1 MNDALKEQISAFVDG
16 ELSEHE
22 TELLLRRLAQD
33 SDLRDAVSRYMEIGR
48 QLRREPEVPGMA
60 NLRGRIAQ
68 ALDGQE
74 ASEVSPGR
82 PAMVRHVRPVAGV
95 AVAASVAIV
104 ALIGLQRGGEVP
116 TTPVDTIQ
124 AVADANDIAY
134 TVPSAM
140 TRFYLKHGA
149 TTSAMGS
156 NDVSSRLVSFE
167 ILESGIEQP
176 APEAEPE
183 DADDSQVTPEE

>member
-33 SDLRDAVSRYMEIGR
+33 SDLRDAVGRYLEIGR

-60 NLRGRIAQ
+60 RLRDRIAQ
-68 ALDGQE
+68 ALDGQDTGQV
-74 ASEVSPGR
+74 SEER
-82 PAMVRHVRPVAGV
+82 PTMARHFKPVAGF
-95 AVAASVAIV
+95 AVAASVAVV
-104 ALIGLQRGGEVP
+104 ALIGLRQGGELP
-116 TTPVDTIQ
+116 NDPVDTIQ
-124 AVADANDIAY
+124 VVADTSEIGY
-134 TVPSAM
+134 TVPDAM

-156 NDVSSRLVSFE
+156 NDLSSRLVSFE
-167 ILESGIEQP
+167 LLETGIEEP
-176 APEAEPE
+176 LPEEEPDGE
-183 DADDSQVTPEE
+183 EESQVTPGE